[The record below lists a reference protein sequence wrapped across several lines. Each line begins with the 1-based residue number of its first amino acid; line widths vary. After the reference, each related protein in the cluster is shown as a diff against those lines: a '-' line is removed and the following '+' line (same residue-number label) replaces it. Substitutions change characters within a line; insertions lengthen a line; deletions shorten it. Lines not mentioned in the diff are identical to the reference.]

1 MEALQ
6 KLFQDYIAYAGH
18 LREETASI
26 KSVLGLRDREIY
38 DAGHK
43 TFDKAVEDWADA
55 FGREPHTQEELLQAL
70 KLLLFTAVGYEEKA
84 SFWYLCAVQRHA
96 AKLIPLLDDSHRGDL
111 RARFEENYPGGRR
124 LPIQKEIYQLLS
136 KSTETKK
143 KGFLK
148 FW

>member
-6 KLFQDYIAYAGH
+6 KLFQDYIAYAGK
-18 LREETASI
+18 LREETASV

-43 TFDKAVEDWADA
+43 EFDKAVEDWAEA
-55 FGREPHTQEELLQAL
+55 FCQRTCSQEELLQAL
-70 KLLLFTAVGYEEKA
+70 EVILFTAVGYEEKA
-84 SFWYLCAVQRHA
+84 PFWYLCAVQRHA
-96 AKLIPLLDDSHRGDL
+96 VKLIPLLDDPHRTAL
-111 RARFEENYPGGRR
+111 RIRFEEQYPGGRR
-124 LPIQKEIYQLLS
+124 LPIQKDIYRLLQKGS
-136 KSTETKK
+136 EKKK

>member
-6 KLFQDYIAYAGH
+6 KLFLDYIAYAGQ

-26 KSVLGLRDREIY
+26 KSVLGLREREIY

-43 TFDKAVEDWADA
+43 AFDKAVEDWAEA
-55 FGREPHTQEELLQAL
+55 FCREPHGQEEVLQAL
-70 KLLLFTAVGYEEKA
+70 ERILFTAIGYEDKA

-96 AKLIPLLDDSHRGDL
+96 AKLIPLLDDSHRAEL
-111 RARFEENYPGGRR
+111 RTRFEEKYPAGRR
-124 LPIQKEIYQLLS
+124 LPIQRDIYQQLC
-136 KSTETKK
+136 KGAENKK